1 MWKDP
6 GWRRFPHGGTWWW
19 SPDLREGTP
28 SWQEGRQGSG
38 CARWHTEA
46 LQEMY
51 TWKPRV
57 GQRQWLMVLVALEK
71 VLQAPKNPPN
81 PASSV
86 GSPLPLWG
94 RGVEQYGAVHPERC
108 WGGFG
113 GVGTG
118 NCQHWGG
125 SGGPWKSMML

>member
-1 MWKDP
+1 MWKAL

-71 VLQAPKNPPN
+71 VLRAPKNPPTQQAVWV
-81 PASSV
+81 P
-86 GSPLPLWG
+86 
-94 RGVEQYGAVHPERC
+94 RCRCGVEVWSTMGQCTQKGA
-108 WGGFG
+108 
-113 GVGTG
+113 GVGLG
-118 NCQHWGG
+118 V
-125 SGGPWKSMML
+125 L